1 MLSSWQLLAEQK
13 SKAAAEVRARA
24 EELKKQ
30 KDKEDQQY
38 AKRSEQLT
46 KQVNKGRER
55 VKESKNKVLNE
66 RRAGVAKERS
76 NDALSQKLRALALRR
91 NQEKVAAVYESRYVS
106 RDEEDRMKNTPLHQ
120 LPKSAEEAKQGEGE
134 QGGDG
139 ALTDAPAAG
148 RSAEGEGE
156 LAEAAPK
163 G

>member
-1 MLSSWQLLAEQK
+1 MAEQK

-24 EELKKQ
+24 EQLKKQ
-30 KDKEDQQY
+30 RDKDESEY
-38 AKRSEQLT
+38 AKRSEQLQ
-46 KQVNKGRER
+46 KGVNKGRER

-106 RDEEDRMKNTPLHQ
+106 AAEEDRMKNTPLHQ
-120 LPKSAEEAKQGEGE
+120 LPKSAEQAKQEDLLTRSGAGDGVE
-134 QGGDG
+134 GGDG
-139 ALTDAPAAG
+139 AEGDAAPPA
-148 RSAEGEGE
+148 
-156 LAEAAPK
+156 AAPK